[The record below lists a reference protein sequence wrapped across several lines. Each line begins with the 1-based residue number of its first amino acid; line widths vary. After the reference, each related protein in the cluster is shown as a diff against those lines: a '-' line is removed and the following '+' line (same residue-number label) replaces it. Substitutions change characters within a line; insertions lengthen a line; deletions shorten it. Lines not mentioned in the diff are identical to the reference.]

1 MTKAFCYISFLLY
14 AGLCVQAQDLIKPV
28 NPVTI
33 YNITPGYITINEFTG
48 SVGLGSK
55 DPQYSDYFFGVTTLH
70 GYQLNKHFL
79 AAGGTGVLFYDKGV
93 LIPLIID
100 LRYSFNGS
108 KFIPYFY
115 GDGGVL
121 LNSKQVIKLFVNP
134 GIGIKYFLTNH
145 LVLTV
150 GAGMWVQADIR
161 RDSFLNFKL
170 GIAYKPK

>member
-79 AAGGTGVLFYDKGV
+79 AAGGTGVLFYDKG
-93 LIPLIID
+93 
-100 LRYSFNGS
+100 
-108 KFIPYFY
+108 YFY

-145 LVLTV
+145 LVLTA